1 MKTMRVRPVL
11 VETSEKSRIC
21 HLSPKGIQYKD
32 LRFLE
37 IECSIILDSIN
48 YDIVLISLDNRY
60 FKKGDNVY
68 SEVLDEIFELT
79 NCELI
84 DNLNNGVESGIYKV
98 IANQRQFSDELTE
111 KLVEEYNNGGMN
123 DFIIEMNV
131 VTMCQSL
138 LKYDNDDILVN
149 GEIVG
154 SFDYSLTDIIDKT
167 IEEYNK
173 PKLTNGYITPVQNKE
188 IQKPLNDY
196 INQRHNQ
203 DRCIGF
209 IDGYET
215 RQFETKENE
224 ENKENKEGII
234 IRNIPYPIIYTE
246 EDVRI
251 LFKNWIKLKSDEVGL
266 DNLSFDE
273 WFEIVKK

>member
-1 MKTMRVRPVL
+1 MKTLRVRPVL
-11 VETSEKSRIC
+11 VETTEKSRIC
-21 HLSPKGIQYKD
+21 HLTQKAKHLNWPIA
-32 LRFLE
+32 LHE

-48 YDIVLISLDNRY
+48 YDIVLISLDNRD
-60 FKKGDNVY
+60 FKKGDTVY
-68 SEVLDEIFELT
+68 SEVLDELFELSYRDLAELTT
-79 NCELI
+79 NINME
-84 DNLNNGVESGIYKV
+84 GIYKV

-123 DFIIEMNV
+123 DFIIEMN
-131 VTMCQSL
+131 
-138 LKYDNDDILVN
+138 DIKFENSPHSNEVINIISNSEL
-149 GEIVG
+149 VG
-154 SFDYSLTDIIDKT
+154 SFYKEQTVLCDT
-167 IEEYNK
+167 IVKKYNK

-209 IDGYET
+209 IGDYET
-215 RQFETKENE
+215 KQSETVN
-224 ENKENKEGII
+224 I

-251 LFKNWIKLKSDEVGL
+251 LFKNWIKLKSNDVGL

-273 WFEIVKK
+273 WFETVKK

>member
-1 MKTMRVRPVL
+1 MKTLRVRPVL
-11 VETSEKSRIC
+11 VETTEKSRIC
-21 HLSPKGIQYKD
+21 HLTQKAKHLNWSIA
-32 LRFLE
+32 LHE

-48 YDIVLISLDNRY
+48 YDIVLISLDNRD
-60 FKKGDNVY
+60 FKKGDTVY
-68 SEVLDEIFELT
+68 SEVLDELFELT

-84 DNLNNGVESGIYKV
+84 DDLNNGVDYGIYKV

-111 KLVEEYNNGGMN
+111 KLVEEYNNGGMK
-123 DFIIEMNV
+123 DFEIEMNV

-154 SFDYSLTDIIDKT
+154 SFDYSLTEIIDKT

-215 RQFETKENE
+215 RQSEKTNLYTENE
-224 ENKENKEGII
+224 VRELFECWFAIKID
-234 IRNIPYPIIYTE
+234 E
-246 EDVRI
+246 ELKRLSGELDV
-251 LFKNWIKLKSDEVGL
+251 LDCVTFDKFFEVAKKNR
-266 DNLSFDE
+266 
-273 WFEIVKK
+273 

>member
-1 MKTMRVRPVL
+1 MKTLRVRPVL

-37 IECSIILDSIN
+37 IECSIILNSIN
-48 YDIVLISLDNRY
+48 YDIVLISPNDCA
-60 FKKGDNVY
+60 KVGDMYYDEHNNLVLKATEYTDHEVY
-68 SEVLDEIFELT
+68 L
-79 NCELI
+79 
-84 DNLNNGVESGIYKV
+84 YKKV

-111 KLVEEYNNGGMN
+111 KLVEEYNNGGMK
-123 DFIIEMNV
+123 DFEIE
-131 VTMCQSL
+131 
-138 LKYDNDDILVN
+138 
-149 GEIVG
+149 
-154 SFDYSLTDIIDKT
+154 
-167 IEEYNK
+167 IERMYLRAGKNK
-173 PKLTNGYITPVQNKE
+173 DLDSYEPTLSEQGYITPVQNKE

-209 IDGYET
+209 IGDYEA
-215 RQFETKENE
+215 RQFET
-224 ENKENKEGII
+224 KENKEGII

-251 LFKNWIKLKSDEVGL
+251 LFKNWIKLKSNEVGL

-273 WFEIVKK
+273 WFETVKK

>member
-1 MKTMRVRPVL
+1 MKTLRVRPVL

-21 HLSPKGIQYKD
+21 HLTPKGIQYKD

-48 YDIVLISLDNRY
+48 YDIVLISLDNRD
-60 FKKGDNVY
+60 FKKGDTVY

-123 DFIIEMNV
+123 DFEIEMN
-131 VTMCQSL
+131 
-138 LKYDNDDILVN
+138 DITFENSPHSNEVINIISNSEL
-149 GEIVG
+149 VG
-154 SFDYSLTDIIDKT
+154 SFYKEQTVLCDT
-167 IEEYNK
+167 IVKKYNK

-215 RQFETKENE
+215 RQSEKTNLYTENE
-224 ENKENKEGII
+224 VRELFECWFAIKID
-234 IRNIPYPIIYTE
+234 E
-246 EDVRI
+246 ELKRLSGELDV
-251 LFKNWIKLKSDEVGL
+251 LDCVTFDKFFEVAKKNR
-266 DNLSFDE
+266 
-273 WFEIVKK
+273 